1 MLGSLRFIL
10 ALGRGAARV
19 AAAPVSVAVLVSTVL
34 VTAAIPAITVEQ
46 GDVLR
51 IEVLGAEEFSR
62 EAPVDA
68 NGAIALPHV
77 GAIAVAGRDTAA
89 IAAEIA
95 TALETAGLLRTPVVL
110 VEFAAYR
117 PVYLGGAVQT
127 PGAVAYV
134 PGLTVRK
141 AVIAAGGLRRNA
153 SGLGAG
159 EDALAAM
166 VKRRSVALALAQAEA
181 RILRLEAELADL
193 ETLPDAAVGASALA
207 ARDGEAILAAEA
219 GLLSDRR
226 AAVQASDAHTAQ
238 MLTLVASELDTLARQ
253 AALQEEESGLQNEE
267 IDGARILVEKGLMPR
282 SRLQELLRER
292 SSLRRDQLAT
302 DAFAARARQVSE
314 TLRFEATRSRLRQ
327 REDMR
332 IALQEALRTRASLD
346 AELEALDLK
355 VMSFGLSA
363 TTLREATAPRFV
375 IHRTAQ
381 GAARRL
387 DVGPDAAILPGDVL
401 EVTLA
406 QGTDVDPTEP
416 TD

>member
-10 ALGRGAARV
+10 ALGRRVARV

-193 ETLPDAAVGASALA
+193 ETLPDAAVGVSALA
-207 ARDGEAILAAEA
+207 AHDGEAILAAEA